1 MDTLENLDP
10 VIKGVPTP
18 YMITFD
24 DYVKDEESTETN
36 VTYPNEYVYVGTE
49 GTKYHTSAVVGSTK
63 PGAQSGD
70 KALYLKTVGSATDCA
85 SGPMSAYVNFAN
97 ELLEVEKECYL
108 FEADFCIAEA
118 TSGGIPFQL
127 FLVAP
132 TANSLATGFNIINNG
147 GSLQIQDYYVG
158 LDGVQTKKNLGVN
171 IGDWFNLKI
180 KAYKIY
186 TENSDGTVTYSIKTK
201 VYVNDTYLYET
212 DSSDKTSD
220 GTAKDVKIGRAL
232 ISCYRKY
239 NSVIYVDNVY
249 CEKLNEAYN

>member
-1 MDTLENLDP
+1 M
-10 VIKGVPTP
+10 V
-18 YMITFD
+18 TFD
-24 DYVKDEESTETN
+24 DYGKDKEEGESTVSN
-36 VTYPNEYVYVGTE
+36 VVYPDDLVYVDGIN
-49 GTKYHTSAVVGSTK
+49 KNYHTSTVVPSTR
-63 PGAQSGD
+63 PGASADD

-85 SGPMSAYVNFAN
+85 SGPMNAHITFAN
-97 ELLEVEKECYL
+97 ELLEVENECYL

-132 TANSLATGFNIINNG
+132 TANSMATGFNIINNG
-147 GSLQIQDYYVG
+147 GSLQIQDSYVG
-158 LDGVQTKKNLGVN
+158 VDGVQTNKNLGVN

-201 VYVNDTYLYET
+201 VYVNNTYLYET

-232 ISCYRKY
+232 ISCYRKF

-249 CEKLNEAYN
+249 CEKLNETYN